1 MPNHTHNFVEIGT
14 NTGCSKEQL
23 ALAEL
28 KTKLSIEN
36 KEFDFDAMIPSPKW
50 ENIPNED
57 GELPTLDKDGPF
69 ETLRWKDG
77 KQDDRWYY
85 WRIDNWGTKWN
96 SYDLYI
102 DTNSNNELVVEFLT
116 AWSPPREIFIAL
128 RDYCNKNNLALGWE
142 YQQEEDGYEETYQLD
157 QEC

>member
-28 KTKLSIEN
+28 KTKLSMEN

-57 GELPTLDKDGPF
+57 GELPTLDKDGSF

>member
-1 MPNHTHNFVEIGT
+1 
-14 NTGCSKEQL
+14 
-23 ALAEL
+23 
-28 KTKLSIEN
+28 
-36 KEFDFDAMIPSPKW
+36 
-50 ENIPNED
+50 
-57 GELPTLDKDGPF
+57 
-69 ETLRWKDG
+69 LRWKDG

-116 AWSPPREIFIAL
+116 AWAPPREIFIAL

>member
-57 GELPTLDKDGPF
+57 GELPTLDKDGVF

-116 AWSPPREIFIAL
+116 AWAPPREIFIAL